1 MKNKEQNK
9 VVGELDPKLTLYNNE
24 FCMEC
29 RVVREK
35 LAELQLSYYC
45 INVNPIKTNR
55 HNVFKLTG
63 QYLVPVLVDGEKL
76 LTASDNI
83 LEYLVIH
90 YGKQAIRPMKY

>member
-1 MKNKEQNK
+1 MES
-9 VVGELDPKLTLYNNE
+9 KLTLYNNE

-45 INVNPIKTNR
+45 VNVDSVKHNR
-55 HNVFKLTG
+55 HDVFKLTS
-63 QYLVPVLVDGEKL
+63 QYLVPVLVDGEKV

-83 LEYLVIH
+83 LEYLVVH
-90 YGKQAIRPMKY
+90 YGKEVIRPMKY